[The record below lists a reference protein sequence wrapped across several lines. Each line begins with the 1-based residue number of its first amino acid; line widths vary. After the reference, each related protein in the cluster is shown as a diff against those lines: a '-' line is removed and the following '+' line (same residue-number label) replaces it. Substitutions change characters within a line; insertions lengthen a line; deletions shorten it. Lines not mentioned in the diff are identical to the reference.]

1 MGVPGLLTYL
11 LHNTYGLTYTIASLV
26 KIMACDDCSAIYLR
40 LALIM
45 QNEEFLRELKRN
57 EDFMRTLEFERGK
70 NNSYCLFEHM
80 CNHPI
85 PNECSAHEIFLME
98 KAD

>member
-1 MGVPGLLTYL
+1 
-11 LHNTYGLTYTIASLV
+11 
-26 KIMACDDCSAIYLR
+26 MACDDCSAIYLR

-70 NNSYCLFEHM
+70 NNSYF
-80 CNHPI
+80 
-85 PNECSAHEIFLME
+85 FLSTCAIIQYPMSVQRMKSSLWRKPTE
-98 KAD
+98 QL